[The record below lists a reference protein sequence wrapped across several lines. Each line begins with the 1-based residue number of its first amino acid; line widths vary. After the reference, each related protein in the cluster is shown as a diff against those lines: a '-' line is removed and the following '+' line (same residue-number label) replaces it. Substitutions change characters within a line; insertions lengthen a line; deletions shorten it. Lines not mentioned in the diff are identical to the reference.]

1 MSESFFAP
9 LENAAASVFG
19 GIADLLGIAPGVLQS
34 PPTDAAVKLPDD
46 LFAKPDVQTEW
57 WYYTGHCK
65 TESGREFGFELV
77 FFKRRTDLDK
87 IGSIPMTVIGNPL
100 HFAHFAIS
108 DVSSQEFRY
117 EHIRSFGGMLDHPAS
132 VSTTSCDVR
141 LKDWSLK
148 EVAGK
153 HLLHA
158 TLEDGLIFD
167 AILEPGKP
175 LVLNGENG
183 SGIAQKGEGASVH
196 FSYTRMGVSG
206 RLVDRGRSESFS
218 GTAWMDREF
227 GSWGS
232 GEWDWFSIQ
241 LDDETELMIYQFT
254 DPSKAGG
261 ENNGESTGT
270 YVLADGTTR
279 YLRRSDFEIEVRAF
293 WQSPHTK
300 AVYPSKWRVAAPTL
314 DLDIEISALIPDQEL
329 DTRGTTMVV
338 YWEGA
343 CDVHGRKGEG
353 EITGRAYVE
362 LVGYD
367 KSHTDVSFAEFILGP
382 RFVEAKKVLG

>member
-9 LENAAASVFG
+9 IENAAAAVVG
-19 GIADLLGIAPGVLQS
+19 GIADLLGLAPGVLRE

-65 TESGREFGFELV
+65 TEGGREFGFELV

-87 IGSIPMTVIGNPL
+87 IGSVPMTVIGNPL
-100 HFAHFAIS
+100 YFAHFAIS
-108 DVSSQEFRY
+108 DVSAQEFRY
-117 EHIRSFGGMLDHPAS
+117 EHIRSFGGVLAHPAS
-132 VSTTSCDVR
+132 ASTTSCDVR
-141 LKDWSLK
+141 LKDWSLR

-153 HLLHA
+153 HVLHA
-158 TLEDGLIFD
+158 ALEEGLTFD
-167 AILEPGKP
+167 AILEPTKP
-175 LVLNGENG
+175 LVLNGDNG
-183 SGIAQKGEGASVH
+183 SGIAKKGAGASVH
-196 FSYTRMGVSG
+196 FSYTRMAVAG
-206 RLVDRGRSESFS
+206 RLLDRGRSESFT

-241 LDDETELMIYQFT
+241 FDDETELMIYQFT
-254 DPSKAGG
+254 DPSKEGG
-261 ENNGESTGT
+261 VNNGESTGT
-270 YVLADGTTR
+270 FVLADGTTE
-279 YLRRSDFEIEVRAF
+279 YLTRSDFDIKVTGY
-293 WQSPHTK
+293 WKSPNTS
-300 AVYPSKWRVAAPTL
+300 AVYPAKWNVRVPK
-314 DLDIEISALIPDQEL
+314 LDIHIEITALIPDQEL

-343 CDVHGRKGEG
+343 CDVVGTRGDTG
-353 EITGRAYVE
+353 INGRAYVE

-367 KSHTDVSFAEFILGP
+367 KSHTDVSFAEFVLGP
-382 RFVEAKKVLG
+382 GFVEAKKKLG

>member
-1 MSESFFAP
+1 
-9 LENAAASVFG
+9 
-19 GIADLLGIAPGVLQS
+19 
-34 PPTDAAVKLPDD
+34 
-46 LFAKPDVQTEW
+46 
-57 WYYTGHCK
+57 
-65 TESGREFGFELV
+65 
-77 FFKRRTDLDK
+77 
-87 IGSIPMTVIGNPL
+87 
-100 HFAHFAIS
+100 
-108 DVSSQEFRY
+108 
-117 EHIRSFGGMLDHPAS
+117 
-132 VSTTSCDVR
+132 
-141 LKDWSLK
+141 
-148 EVAGK
+148 
-153 HLLHA
+153 
-158 TLEDGLIFD
+158 
-167 AILEPGKP
+167 
-175 LVLNGENG
+175 
-183 SGIAQKGEGASVH
+183 
-196 FSYTRMGVSG
+196 
-206 RLVDRGRSESFS
+206 
-218 GTAWMDREF
+218 MDREF

-261 ENNGESTGT
+261 ENNGESAGT

-300 AVYPSKWRVAAPTL
+300 AVYPSKWRVSAPTL

-338 YWEGA
+338 YWEGT